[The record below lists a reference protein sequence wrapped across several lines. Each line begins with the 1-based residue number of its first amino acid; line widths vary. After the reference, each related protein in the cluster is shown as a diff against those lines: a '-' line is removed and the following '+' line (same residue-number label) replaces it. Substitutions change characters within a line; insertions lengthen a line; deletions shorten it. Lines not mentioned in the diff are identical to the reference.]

1 MISEQVER
9 ISCYRLRNGVYS
21 ICGDEFIMTRYG
33 EQRRLK
39 LSDGDK
45 EYSTFLPKGLKLSR
59 WDQIGKELEKQDI
72 PNTTHLHPQF
82 DTTYTVN
89 VRDHC
94 NTPKIGDIPFRPFL
108 FRKPIVES

>member
-39 LSDGDK
+39 LSDGNK

-82 DTTYTVN
+82 DTTYTVV
-89 VRDHC
+89 VRDQC
-94 NTPKIGDIPFRPFL
+94 KPIPVRSFL
-108 FRKPIVES
+108 FRKPVVEA